1 MVRHSLNF
9 VGWKLRKAGG
19 ATGRALR
26 RSLNIRRGLDYTT
39 NAIETLSMSLRK
51 TTKNR
56 GSFPSDEALLKLF
69 CLAQQN
75 IGQKR
80 IMPMRNWG
88 GSAEPFYYPVR

>member
-1 MVRHSLNF
+1 M
-9 VGWKLRKAGG
+9 
-19 ATGRALR
+19 
-26 RSLNIRRGLDYTT
+26 IYTT

-88 GSAEPFYYPVR
+88 GSAEPFYYPIR